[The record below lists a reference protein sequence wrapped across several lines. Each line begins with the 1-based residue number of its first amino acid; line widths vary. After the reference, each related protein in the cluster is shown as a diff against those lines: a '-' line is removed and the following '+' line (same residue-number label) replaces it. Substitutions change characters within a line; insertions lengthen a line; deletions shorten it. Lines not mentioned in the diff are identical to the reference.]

1 MRVSKVMVVNSP
13 RCKGQNWRAPTG
25 IKTFHRASHPTAMDS
40 QSDKASSQAS
50 SSSGMSFSG
59 FSFLKKVSQSRVK
72 LEAGAGLGGGG
83 DGERARGHAV
93 DEGKDYVL
101 SLEGKTI
108 HRLVGWLV
116 TADLSIRMQYS
127 LLYYAT
133 FLCYYKCRGKWIIG
147 SNCKM
152 C

>member
-1 MRVSKVMVVNSP
+1 MHAASSDFLGSRRGWLITLTSIRTYSVYCMRIISTFSQVKVVNRP
-13 RCKGQNWRAPTG
+13 WCKGQNWRAPTG

-59 FSFLKKVSQSRVK
+59 FSFQKKVSQSRVK

-83 DGERARGHAV
+83 GDGGRARGRAV

-101 SLEGKTI
+101 SLEGRTI
-108 HRLVGWLV
+108 HRLVG
-116 TADLSIRMQYS
+116 
-127 LLYYAT
+127 
-133 FLCYYKCRGKWIIG
+133 
-147 SNCKM
+147 
-152 C
+152 